1 MSTYPGDGWSDE
13 ETFKMPMW
21 AMWAHFVATC
31 VLFTVTGLV
40 QWLRSGT
47 RVPNSVGFFHPFTSD
62 GGGGERVL
70 WCAVRETQRAR
81 PDCQCVIY
89 TGDDASGDE
98 LARRAQERFG
108 VRLSSP
114 PGVVKLKWR
123 SLVVPER
130 YPVLTMVGQAIGGA
144 LLTAEAVTR
153 YRPTVFF
160 DTVGHA
166 FGYPIARIAGCQVAC
181 YVHYPTIS
189 SDMIARVA
197 NRNDMY
203 NNKGIVARSPALSFL
218 KLVYYRTFACVYG
231 LCGRYAGVVMANSSW
246 TSAHLRRLWRTS
258 PAVVYPPC
266 DVDGLTDFALQGRV
280 GGDSDEGVGV
290 GHVSDTGHS
299 PYVVSVGQFR
309 PEKDHALQLRAWAK
323 MKADEAGLSPEYR
336 SSNPCVPRGAVLKII
351 GGCRGADDVARL
363 ESLRLMAKSLAV
375 DDSIEF
381 HVDVPYSKLR
391 TLLGGASAGLHGM
404 LDEHFGICVV
414 EYMAAGAVPIAHDS
428 AGPAMDIVVPAVRP
442 EAENGGGVAGDED
455 DEEFPVGFLAKSVD
469 GYADALAAA
478 LTMNDD
484 ERCAMA
490 DAARRRAEGMFCE
503 DAFNTGF
510 RAAMGPVL
518 SSLATDRRDAIL
530 EAAGVRHRP
539 TSGPRRRG

>member
-1 MSTYPGDGWSDE
+1 MSSTYPDGWSDE

-21 AMWAHFVATC
+21 AMWAHFAATC
-31 VLFTVTGLV
+31 VLFAVTGLV

-89 TGDDASGDE
+89 TGDDASGEE

-123 SLVVPER
+123 ALVVPER

-280 GGDSDEGVGV
+280 GGDEGVG
-290 GHVSDTGHS
+290 HMSDTCHH

-363 ESLRLMAKSLAV
+363 ESLRLMARTLDV
-375 DDSIEF
+375 DDSVEF
-381 HVDVPYSKLR
+381 HVDVPYTKLR
-391 TLLGGASAGLHGM
+391 ALLGGASAGLHGM

-442 EAENGGGVAGDED
+442 EAENGGGVAGRGRRRIPGWI
-455 DEEFPVGFLAKSVD
+455 FSKIRGRIRRRLGCGV
-469 GYADALAAA
+469 
-478 LTMNDD
+478 DD
-484 ERCAMA
+484 ERRRAMRDGGRGA
-490 DAARRRAEGMFCE
+490 AARRT
-503 DAFNTGF
+503 D
-510 RAAMGPVL
+510 VL
-518 SSLATDRRDAIL
+518 
-530 EAAGVRHRP
+530 
-539 TSGPRRRG
+539 RGRVQHWVP